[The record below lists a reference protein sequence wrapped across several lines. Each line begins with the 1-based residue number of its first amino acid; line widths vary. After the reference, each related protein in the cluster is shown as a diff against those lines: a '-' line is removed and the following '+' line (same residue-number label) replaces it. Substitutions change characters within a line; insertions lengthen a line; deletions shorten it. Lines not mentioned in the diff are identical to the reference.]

1 MHTLAQHIVV
11 HTYVRLTKSSQ
22 FAALAARDLQLELTA
37 CDAQLYMC
45 SRDLKRDQLYLVSGE
60 MSIVG

>member
-1 MHTLAQHIVV
+1 MHTLAQHMVV
-11 HTYVRLTKSSQ
+11 HTYVRLTVI
-22 FAALAARDLQLELTA
+22 AALAARDLQLELTA